1 MTDTPPIVQLYP
13 ARGQPDPL
21 GASSAGQKAAPQS
34 RFKLLDFNSVE
45 PAELSWRVKNLWP
58 AVGVAFVG
66 GPSMSGKSFW
76 TLDAMGRIC
85 RGEPVLGRR
94 SVSAGGVYIAAEG
107 AVGFRK
113 RAKALHERHG
123 NLPFFRIIEQAPHL
137 TDEDDVAELRAAIVR
152 AEQDAEAAGVALG
165 VVVMDTLSATIPG
178 ADENSSQD
186 MSRVLADLQGIATDL
201 GLLVLVVAHT
211 GKDEGRGL
219 RGWSGLLANADGVI
233 LLAERKQGEPCTGT
247 ITKVKDGP
255 AGDSFAFELEQVTL
269 GHDADGDPITTCVV
283 IEAEPIERTKT
294 GRKPMKASADADL
307 IMQAFSR
314 VIEANPQ
321 EVWAPGAIGRKGVR
335 ISELRDLAFKIGVGP
350 TEPDY
355 AEFATEAERK
365 KARQRWQDT
374 RRKTFDRALDH
385 LKAERALRVENDL
398 AWEPRAPSPLT
409 IRSSTT

>member
-1 MTDTPPIVQLYP
+1 MSVSPLFQEEVYP
-13 ARGQPDPL
+13 ARGQPQER
-21 GASSAGQKAAPQS
+21 SAPQS
-34 RFKLLDFNSVE
+34 RFKLLDFNRVE

-85 RGEPVLGRR
+85 RGAPVLGRR
-94 SVSAGGVYIAAEG
+94 SVPAGVLYAAAEG
-107 AVGFRK
+107 AIGFRK

-123 NLPFFRIIEQAPHL
+123 NLPFFRIIEQAPNL
-137 TDEDDVAELRAAIVR
+137 TDEDDVAELRATIVR
-152 AEQDAEAAGVALG
+152 AKQDAEAAGVALG
-165 VVVMDTLSATIPG
+165 VVAMDTLSATIPG

-186 MSRVLADLQGIATDL
+186 MSRVLAHLQGIATEF

-211 GKDEGRGL
+211 GKDESRGL

-233 LLAERKQGEPCTGT
+233 TLSERCQGEPCTGT

-255 AGDSFAFELEQVTL
+255 AGDIFAFGLEQVTL

-283 IEAEPIERTKT
+283 VDAEPIERPKA
-294 GRKPMKASADADL
+294 GRKPARASADADL

-314 VIEANPQ
+314 VIVTNPQ

-335 ISELRDLAFKIGVGP
+335 IAELRDLAFKIGLGP
-350 TEPDY
+350 IEPDY
-355 AEFATEAERK
+355 AELPTEGEQK
-365 KARQRWQDT
+365 KARQRWQDV
-374 RRKTFDRALDH
+374 RRITFNRGLDH
-385 LKAERALRVENDL
+385 LKAERALRIENDL
-398 AWEPRAPSPLT
+398 AWELRATPPP
-409 IRSSTT
+409 